1 MDWIVTT
8 GPSVADAVETALDE
22 LSVSREDVEFEV
34 VAEPK
39 TSIFGLRRKQ
49 AQVRVRVRP
58 VAPPPKQD
66 RRRPERNSKN
76 RKPRNSG
83 RKDKPKTGGSSRKRT
98 APNPGKTK
106 GSNDSRTSERRAPST
121 DTDRDEK
128 KDAQPAS
135 AGNRRKRTITSA
147 QKPPEAKSSNIRST
161 ENPNGDQALTEVPT
175 IRRTRKIDY

>member
-39 TSIFGLRRKQ
+39 TSMFGLRKKQ

-58 VAPPPKQD
+58 VAPPPKRD

-83 RKDKPKTGGSSRKRT
+83 RKDKPKAGGSSRKRT
-98 APNPGKTK
+98 TPNPGKTK
-106 GSNDSRTSERRAPST
+106 GSNDTKTSKKSAPNT
-121 DTDRDEK
+121 EKDRDQK
-128 KDAQPAS
+128 KDVKPAPT
-135 AGNRRKRTITSA
+135 GNRRKRTITSA
-147 QKPPEAKSSNIRST
+147 QKPPETKSSNIRST
-161 ENPNGDQALTEVPT
+161 KTPDDDQTPAEVPP
-175 IRRTRKIDY
+175 IRRTRKIDH